1 MGGLMGLLFIVAL
14 VLAWP
19 TFGLSILAWLV
30 LAFFKSKAKV
40 DAIDERENR
49 KALIEPVFG
58 GRFSEFFKAL
68 DIPILHGSHVSE
80 ADAHQCGRHIMTY
93 LAHNPQEGA
102 LFLQGLKKWQTKG
115 SHQLCDPV
123 TAAKSERDYDAK
135 AEIHLVSYRAVEA
148 LMANN
153 NNLRCFRSINFGKV
167 MEERMILDLQTLT
180 AR

>member
-1 MGGLMGLLFIVAL
+1 MGLLFILAL

-30 LAFFKSKAKV
+30 LAFFRSKKKI
-40 DAIDERENR
+40 DAIAERDNR
-49 KALIEPVFG
+49 KVLIEPIFG
-58 GRFSEFFKAL
+58 GRFSEFFEAL
-68 DIPILHGSHVSE
+68 EMPILHGLRVDE
-80 ADAHQCGRHIMTY
+80 TDAHQCGRHIMNY

-123 TAAKSERDYDAK
+123 TAAESERDYDSK
-135 AEIHLVSYRAVEA
+135 AEIHLVSYRAAEA
-148 LMANN
+148 LMTN
-153 NNLRCFRSINFGKV
+153 NNLRCFGSINFGKLV
-167 MEERMILDLQTLT
+167 EQRMMLELDGLA